1 MENAN
6 WVDNYYFH
14 SECLSV
20 FQIPNGRLIVF
31 RPIKQ
36 RIGGEKAFWLET
48 LNTKLSK
55 LAMDFLYI
63 AVNHKVYQTSQDLKK
78 FTFSTRKDFWVM
90 WKKRLAVGGL
100 YSTNSMVLIEHF
112 QITYLPFKVY
122 VPPVYTLGCRIE
134 PPTSWFNQ
142 KCMLIWVTC
151 FYFSFVKYENAPFPR
166 SIPGKALQPRL
177 CLSDLFVKN
186 EDVPCQARAIPRRAL
201 PALGHYQLA

>member
-1 MENAN
+1 
-6 WVDNYYFH
+6 
-14 SECLSV
+14 
-20 FQIPNGRLIVF
+20 
-31 RPIKQ
+31 
-36 RIGGEKAFWLET
+36 
-48 LNTKLSK
+48 
-55 LAMDFLYI
+55 
-63 AVNHKVYQTSQDLKK
+63 
-78 FTFSTRKDFWVM
+78 M

-186 EDVPCQARAIPRRAL
+186 APHLYTLRLAPLLSPLPVVMYVVLKKYRAC
-201 PALGHYQLA
+201 